1 MKRRSETENK
11 KKKKKTP
18 KTWGSNE
25 QVIIVGSWG
34 LIPQGQM
41 GDLVEYI
48 AELSHLKGEEGI
60 FIVYNSRLSRVAGC
74 SLSMSSLSKLS
85 TLPWGEEV
93 PRLTA
98 AGMKKPTVHW
108 EW

>member
-1 MKRRSETENK
+1 MGR
-11 KKKKKTP
+11 
-18 KTWGSNE
+18 NE

-48 AELSHLKGEEGI
+48 TELSHLKGEEGI
-60 FIVYNSRLSRVAGC
+60 FIVYNSCLSRVSGY
-74 SLSMSSLSKLS
+74 SLSMNSPSRLSP
-85 TLPWGEEV
+85 LPWGEDV

-98 AGMKKPTVHW
+98 AGMKKPTVHQ